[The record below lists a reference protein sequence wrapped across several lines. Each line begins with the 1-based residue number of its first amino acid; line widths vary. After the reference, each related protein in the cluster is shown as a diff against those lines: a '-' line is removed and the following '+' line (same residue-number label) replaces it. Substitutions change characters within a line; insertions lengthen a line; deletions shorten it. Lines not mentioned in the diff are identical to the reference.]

1 MLGFSRTKWV
11 GVERPDRETFF
22 AHGVLED
29 NIYGMELDV
38 WVKAPEFVIT
48 GIEGKMRRVTTP
60 VCEQAIPVLKNALGL
75 AITAPDLISA
85 VNRKV
90 GREGCRHFANLLL
103 ECCDAVLRCAFFEGW
118 SERKRK
124 GAAINPDTYL
134 QEQIKN
140 FPDLKN
146 SCYTLSNAGEQS
158 ERSQSKKNDH

>member
-11 GVERPDRETFF
+11 GVERPDPETFF

-38 WVKAPEFVIT
+38 WVKAPELIIT
-48 GIEGKMRRVTTP
+48 AIEGKMRRITTP
-60 VCEQAIPVLKNALGL
+60 VCDQAIPVLKNALGL
-75 AITAPDLISA
+75 SLTDPDLIST

-103 ECCDAVLRCAFFEGW
+103 ECCDTILRSAFFEAWAELKKNGV
-118 SERKRK
+118 EK
-124 GAAINPDTYL
+124 NPDVYL

-140 FPDLKN
+140 FPVLKN
-146 SCYTLSNAGEQS
+146 SCFTFSNIEA
-158 ERSQSKKNDH
+158 